1 MNINNDMMN
10 IIKANRA
17 LKIVQQQ
24 SVHFLCFSY
33 TGRFLNVNTFYKKI
47 GSGLTIFFCIL
58 LLFRIKFIDLFLNT
72 LNQIDFQ

>member
-1 MNINNDMMN
+1 MNIM
-10 IIKANRA
+10 KANRA

-47 GSGLTIFFCIL
+47 GSGLTIFFMYFVIIL
-58 LLFRIKFIDLFLNT
+58 YKIY
-72 LNQIDFQ
+72 